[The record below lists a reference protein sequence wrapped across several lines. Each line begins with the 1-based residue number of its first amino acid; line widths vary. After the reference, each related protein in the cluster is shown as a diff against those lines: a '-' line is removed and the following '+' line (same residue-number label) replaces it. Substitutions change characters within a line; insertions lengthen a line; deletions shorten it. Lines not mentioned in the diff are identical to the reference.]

1 MNTPSP
7 TQTIWQRSTVVR
19 FLRWFFRWRTQRVI
33 WFVLFCLVTLVCLF
47 YAEENWRGKRA
58 WENYRREWEAKG
70 EKFDLV
76 SLAPAPVP
84 DARNFALVP
93 LLKPLFDY
101 TRSSNHLHWLDTN
114 GFAYVHHIRADLV
127 PSDDRTKPAGLG
139 NVEKGTFTDLEAWR
153 DFYRGNT
160 NYPQPA
166 APGSAAADVLVA
178 LGKFDADLQQLREA
192 AAARPDS
199 RFPVE
204 YDANLPAGI
213 LLPHLANIKGLT
225 TLLQL
230 RAVAELE
237 AGQTPQAFADLQLGF
252 RLSDSIREEPILI
265 DHLVRVATLGMDLQ
279 GVREGLARHAWSEAQ
294 LAELGQ
300 YLGGVDLLK
309 ELQHALRGERA
320 CAIGDFNYLR
330 RQGFKFNP
338 DEFPGDLPGI
348 LCLMPGGW
356 FYQNMLTIARWD
368 QEFLLDAV
376 APQQHRVFPDL
387 SDRGDLAVAGMR
399 TTPDNLLAKLLMPA
413 LGKAS
418 AKSARMQTYVD
429 AARVACALERFR
441 LANGQLPDA
450 LAALAPRFIARIP
463 NDVIAGQPLRYRKT
477 PDGGYLIYSIGW
489 NQKDDGGKVEV
500 TKSGA
505 VDALT
510 GDWVWQCP
518 ARMK

>member
-7 TQTIWQRSTVVR
+7 NPTIGQRSTILR
-19 FLRWFFRWRTQRVI
+19 LLRWCFRWRTQRVI

-47 YAEENWRGKRA
+47 YAEEDWRGKRA
-58 WENYRREWEAKG
+58 WEHYRREWEAKG

-76 SLAPAPVP
+76 SLAPPPVP
-84 DARNFALVP
+84 DARNFALAP
-93 LLKPLFDY
+93 LLKPIFEY
-101 TRSSNHLHWLDTN
+101 TRGPNGLHCLDTN
-114 GFAYVHHIRADLV
+114 GYARLQHLRADLPWQGR
-127 PSDDRTKPAGLG
+127 PSALG
-139 NVEKGTFTDLEAWR
+139 NLEKGTFTDLETWR

-166 APGSAAADVLVA
+166 ASATAAEDVLVA

-192 AAARPDS
+192 AAARPDA
-199 RFPVE
+199 RFPIE

-213 LLPHLANIKGLT
+213 LLPHLANMKGLT

-294 LAELGQ
+294 LAELDQ
-300 YLGGVDLLK
+300 YLRGVDLLK

-320 CAIGDFNYLR
+320 CTIGNFNYLR

-338 DEFPGDLPGI
+338 GEFSDDLPGI

-356 FYQNMLTIARWD
+356 FYQNMRTIARWN

-376 APQQHRVFPDL
+376 APQQHRVFPNL
-387 SDRGDLAVAGMR
+387 GARGDLAVAGMR
-399 TTPDNLLAKLLMPA
+399 TTPDNLLAKLLLPA

-429 AARVACALERFR
+429 AARLACALERFR

-463 NDVIAGQPLRYRKT
+463 NDVIDGQPLRYRKT

-489 NQKDDGGKVEV
+489 NQKDDGGKIEL

-505 VDALT
+505 VDPQT
-510 GDWVWQCP
+510 GDWVWACP